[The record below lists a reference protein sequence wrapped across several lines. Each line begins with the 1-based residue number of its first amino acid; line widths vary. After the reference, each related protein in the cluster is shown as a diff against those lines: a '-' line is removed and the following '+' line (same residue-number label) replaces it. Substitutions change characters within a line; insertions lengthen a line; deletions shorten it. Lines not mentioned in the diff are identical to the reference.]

1 MKGIGRILVTLILFE
16 ANIGLTDDVPKFNLF
31 DNENKILLDQG
42 FPPSKFNKTI
52 VDKSILSEGCIIN
65 AQEIK
70 GNRNQS

>member
-31 DNENKILLDQG
+31 DNDNKILLDQDY
-42 FPPSKFNKTI
+42 FHLKFNKTI

-70 GNRNQS
+70 DP